1 MGVSGRQPGG
11 VGGVLDGGLDSILP
25 CLGSVRACVTDAR
38 RPVGGFSIY
47 IINIINNSY
56 FDHHERATTTTT
68 VTTRRVIDRQKKLA
82 PESVHK

>member
-38 RPVGGFSIY
+38 LVDLVY
-47 IINIINNSY
+47 IIDIINNSY

>member
-38 RPVGGFSIY
+38 LVDLVY
-47 IINIINNSY
+47 ILLILLIILIL
-56 FDHHERATTTTT
+56 TI
-68 VTTRRVIDRQKKLA
+68 TREPRLPQL
-82 PESVHK
+82 